1 MAWNRVLAVDGEELD
16 GFQKLRGQNWLD
28 TGNGRVWAAGWVVL
42 PFAERMSPGK
52 WSRLME

>member
-1 MAWNRVLAVDGEELD
+1 MAVDGEEFD

-28 TGNGRVWAAGWVVL
+28 KGNGRVWAAGWVVL